1 MDDRAADLALL
12 SVAMPKP
19 ATTDTIAAGSSVA
32 VFFIGGHFLYIC
44 RDASLPP
51 CRTEVG
57 AGLDRRFARVAA
69 FGPLL
74 SQKAG
79 VPHGPGVPAM
89 ERAFRRRME
98 RNGSLS
104 GAQSSREKPA
114 RAKSVPLVLP
124 ELMERVGLL

>member
-74 SQKAG
+74 SQKAV
-79 VPHGPGVPAM
+79 VPHGPAYRRRM

-98 RNGSLS
+98 KDWVAIRSTKKPREA
-104 GAQSSREKPA
+104 GARKK
-114 RAKSVPLVLP
+114 RAGCCRS
-124 ELMERVGLL
+124 

>member
-44 RDASLPP
+44 RVASLPP

-74 SQKAG
+74 SQKAV
-79 VPHGPGVPAM
+79 VPHGPGVPASD
-89 ERAFRRRME
+89 
-98 RNGSLS
+98 GT
-104 GAQSSREKPA
+104 
-114 RAKSVPLVLP
+114 SVPASHGKGLGRYP
-124 ELMERVGLL
+124 EHKKPREAGARKKRAGCCRS

>member
-51 CRTEVG
+51 CRESAG
-57 AGLDRRFARVAA
+57 ACE
-69 FGPLL
+69 L
-74 SQKAG
+74 SPQCTGRAWHLSPSG
-79 VPHGPGVPAM
+79 QPHHASSIRHVRAKCALTSANGGSLPEHMVQAHGCGM
-89 ERAFRRRME
+89 TLERATYD
-98 RNGSLS
+98 
-104 GAQSSREKPA
+104 ASSPRPCA
-114 RAKSVPLVLP
+114 
-124 ELMERVGLL
+124 